1 MDFYGLKILLRTI
14 SLYYAI
20 VRPHL
25 EYAIEASDPTPR
37 AETNQL
43 DRVLRLAARLV
54 RGFRHVPYEERLCQL
69 NLFSKERRRLLA
81 DLIPA
86 LKIFK
91 G

>member
-1 MDFYGLKILLRTI
+1 MDFHGLKILLRTI
-14 SLYYAI
+14 PLYCAI

-25 EYAIEASDPTPR
+25 EYAIEASAPTPR
-37 AETNQL
+37 ADTNQL
-43 DRVLRLAARLV
+43 DRVQRLATRLV
-54 RGFRHVPYEERLCQL
+54 RGLRYVPYEERLRQL
-69 NLFSKERRRLLA
+69 NLFSQERRRLLA